1 MNEGEILTQKEN
13 DKKNKQPFAYD
24 VVSVICTAVI
34 VIMVAFTF
42 FFQIC
47 RCCGRLNGAD
57 ARE

>member
-42 FFQIC
+42 FF
-47 RCCGRLNGAD
+47 RFVGVVGD
-57 ARE
+57 